1 LDNQSWA
8 QQEFANAE
16 LGDKRRTQ
24 RLARLAE
31 QRCSHPQAS
40 FSQACG
46 NNAETKAA
54 YRFYEN
60 DSISPSAILSSHQQA
75 TQTRMSQESIIL
87 AIQDTT
93 ELDYTHHPDTKGLG
107 VMHDKE
113 HHGLMMHTTIAV
125 TPQRVPLGVIHQ
137 QVWSR
142 PEEDFGKKHK
152 RKQRPISEKESQRW
166 LTSLEVTSNLSK
178 QITQTTQE
186 TTVVNI
192 GDREADIYD
201 LFMLSETL
209 SQHLLIRACWNRLV
223 AHPEH
228 YLWTYM
234 ESQPD
239 TGRLTI
245 TVPRKDN
252 QPSRQAELIVRYAQV
267 TLNPPRRSTKSSS
280 PEVLAPIT
288 LWSVF
293 VCEEQPPQGVEP
305 ISWLLLSSLPVNS
318 FEEACERVS
327 WYTCRWVIEIYHKVL
342 KSGCRV
348 EERQFEDSDT
358 IKRYLS
364 IDCIVS
370 WRILYLTMLGR
381 DKPELP
387 CTAILEA
394 YEWQSLYCFIHKT
407 NIPPEGPPT
416 LKQVTRW
423 IAQLGGFMGRKG
435 DGEPGVTVLWLGFQ
449 RLYDIANSWLIFHL
463 PSSEPRNVGKD

>member
-1 LDNQSWA
+1 
-8 QQEFANAE
+8 
-16 LGDKRRTQ
+16 
-24 RLARLAE
+24 
-31 QRCSHPQAS
+31 
-40 FSQACG
+40 
-46 NNAETKAA
+46 
-54 YRFYEN
+54 
-60 DSISPSAILSSHQQA
+60 
-75 TQTRMSQESIIL
+75 
-87 AIQDTT
+87 
-93 ELDYTHHPDTKGLG
+93 LDYTHHPATKGLG

-125 TPQRVPLGVIHQ
+125 TPQRVPLGIIHQ

-142 PEEDFGKKHK
+142 PEQDFGKKHK
-152 RKQRPISEKESQRW
+152 RKQRPINEKESQRW
-166 LTSLEVTSNLSK
+166 LTSLESTSNISK
-178 QITQTTQE
+178 QMPE
-186 TTVVNI
+186 TTIVNI

-209 SQHLLIRACWNRLV
+209 SQHLLIRACWDRLV

-228 YLWTYM
+228 YLWSYM
-234 ESQPD
+234 EIQPD

-245 TVPRKDN
+245 TVPRKDK

-267 TLNPPRRSTKSSS
+267 TLNPPKRST
-280 PEVLAPIT
+280 PEILTPIT

-293 VCEEQPPQGVEP
+293 VCEEHPPEGVEP

-358 IKRYLS
+358 IRRYLS
-364 IDCIVS
+364 LDCIVS

-381 DKPELP
+381 DKPDLA

-407 NIPPEGPPT
+407 NIPPEDPPT
-416 LKQVTRW
+416 LRQVTRW

-449 RLYDIANSWLIFHL
+449 RLYDIANSWLLFHL
-463 PSSEPRNVGKD
+463 PSSEPKIVGKD

>member
-1 LDNQSWA
+1 MDNQSWA
-8 QQEFANAE
+8 QQEFANAN

-24 RLARLAE
+24 KLAKLAG
-31 QRCSHPQAS
+31 QRCSHRQAS

-60 DSISPSAILSSHQQA
+60 NSISPSEILSSHQQA

-87 AIQDTT
+87 AVQDTT
-93 ELDYTHHPDTKGLG
+93 ELDYTHHPATKGLG

-125 TPQRVPLGVIHQ
+125 TPQRVPLGIIHQ

-152 RKQRPISEKESQRW
+152 RKQRPINEKESQRW
-166 LTSLEVTSNLSK
+166 LTSLESTSNISK
-178 QITQTTQE
+178 QMPE
-186 TTVVNI
+186 TTIVNI

-209 SQHLLIRACWNRLV
+209 SQHLLIRACWDRLV

-228 YLWTYM
+228 WSYM
-234 ESQPD
+234 EIQPD

-245 TVPRKDN
+245 TVPRKDK

-267 TLNPPRRSTKSSS
+267 TLNPPKRST
-280 PEVLAPIT
+280 PEILTPIT

-293 VCEEQPPQGVEP
+293 VSEERPPEGVEP

-358 IKRYLS
+358 IRRYLS
-364 IDCIVS
+364 LDCIVS

-381 DKPELP
+381 DKPDLP

-407 NIPPEGPPT
+407 NIPPEDPPT
-416 LKQVTRW
+416 LRQVTRW

-449 RLYDIANSWLIFHL
+449 GLYDIANSWLLFHL
-463 PSSEPRNVGKD
+463 PSSETRNVGKD